1 MKLCEPQGSFKVSK
15 SNPSRELLVM
25 ERQKVNRMWS
35 VSLCVLQQVTWRI
48 AYRAF
53 QQVPQND
60 SEAVLRREQRQKRV
74 DFDIEN

>member
-1 MKLCEPQGSFKVSK
+1 
-15 SNPSRELLVM
+15 M

-35 VSLCVLQQVTWRI
+35 VSLRVLQQVTWRI

-74 DFDIEN
+74 DFDVES